1 MPEPRPTRREE
12 NARATRGALLKTARE
27 LFGQRGFAAVG
38 IEEIAARAGVTTGA
52 LYHHFGSKRDLFR
65 AVFDALEAELMERAI
80 AVGTGYG
87 DSWQGLEAAIGVT
100 LDASL
105 APDVQQIALRDAR
118 TVLRAD
124 EWRAIMDRYSFG
136 QLRSAVAGFMGSG
149 VIAAGSPE
157 IVTRVLLSLIGE
169 LAVAVAEA
177 DDARSARYEA
187 ERLLRSVLASLRAE

>member
-1 MPEPRPTRREE
+1 MPDPRPTRREE
-12 NARATRGALLKTARE
+12 NARATRGALLRTARE